1 MGSKAAH
8 DPMVARGV
16 LEGLFVHALRPE
28 GAFAE
33 ELSSVGFDVAAP
45 APHYP
50 QQVFVR
56 SLDVAWQHRFPT
68 LSREEAWRELG
79 RLFIGGYFQTPLGRL
94 IGFAVPALRPTR
106 FVSMIPAYVR
116 TGLLDLRTEVKMLGP
131 QHAQVSMVGG
141 HAGCGW
147 LLAGV
152 LEVCFQRMSV
162 PCRFEPA
169 WEDAIA
175 QLTLWWG
182 TDA

>member
-1 MGSKAAH
+1 MALTVEQE
-8 DPMVARGV
+8 PMIARSV
-16 LEGLFVHALRPE
+16 LEGLFVHALQPE
-28 GAFAE
+28 GAFAQ
-33 ELSSVGFDVAAP
+33 ELNAVGFDVAAP
-45 APHYP
+45 NPRYP
-50 QQVFVR
+50 QQVLVR

-68 LSREEAWRELG
+68 LSRDEAWRQLG
-79 RLFIGGYFQTPLGRL
+79 RLFIEGYFQTTVGRL

-106 FVSMIPAYVR
+106 FVSMIPTYVR
-116 TGLLDLRTEVKMLGP
+116 TGLLDMRTEVKMLGP
-131 QHAQVSMVGG
+131 QRAHVSMVGG
-141 HAGCGW
+141 HPGCAW